1 MFGFQ
6 ATQEPV
12 VVLVRLDLIIFA
24 CVLNVVVLVITC
36 DHIIVFFW
44 LPLLDGA
51 EVISADASAGVGAE
65 HEIDVDAVGGGGPE
79 DDVIAVLSTKLN
91 VIRL

>member
-6 ATQEPV
+6 ATKEPV
-12 VVLVRLDLIIFA
+12 VALVRLDPIVFA
-24 CVLNVVVLVITC
+24 CVLNLVVLVITC
-36 DHIIVFFW
+36 DHIVVFFW

-51 EVISADASAGVGAE
+51 EFISADDSAGVGAE

-79 DDVIAVLSTKLN
+79 DDAIAVLSTKLD
-91 VIRL
+91 VI

>member
-12 VVLVRLDLIIFA
+12 VVLVRLDLIVFA

-36 DHIIVFFW
+36 DHIVVFFW

-51 EVISADASAGVGAE
+51 EASAGVGAE